1 MNRLFNAFL
10 LVTILALSGC
20 ATTANYEKMLTTW
33 IGAPEIDLY
42 RSWGTPDG
50 QYEVSGTKFVTFTR
64 GGNMIMP
71 GTAPTYQTTFVG
83 NTAFTNA
90 YGGSPAYNI
99 QLTCR
104 TTFEIRNERV
114 VSWRWEGNNCKAKDP
129 S

>member
-1 MNRLFNAFL
+1 MNRIFKFLFP
-10 LVTILALSGC
+10 VPVLAIVGC

-50 QYEVSGTKFVTFTR
+50 QSEVSGTKFVTFTR
-64 GGNMIMP
+64 GGNIFMP
-71 GTAPTYQTTFVG
+71 GTSPTYRTTIIG

-90 YGGSPAYNI
+90 YGGSPSYNI
-99 QLTCR
+99 QLMCKTV
-104 TTFEIRNERV
+104 FEIRNERV

>member
-1 MNRLFNAFL
+1 MRLLKAFF
-10 LVTILALSGC
+10 LVMVLTLWGC

-33 IGAPEIDLY
+33 VGAPEIDLY
-42 RSWGTPDG
+42 RSWGSPDG
-50 QYEVSGTKFVTFTR
+50 QYEVSGSKFVTFTR

-71 GTAPTYQTTFVG
+71 GTSPTYQTTFIG

-90 YGGSPAYNI
+90 YGGSPALNI

-104 TTFEIRNERV
+104 TVFEIRNERV